1 MRSLGYL
8 KKPWRI
14 VKDEVDGGFWLW
26 AKFGT
31 DKLISGESL
40 EFSLRICDTVLED
53 LLL

>member
-1 MRSLGYL
+1 M
-8 KKPWRI
+8 
-14 VKDEVDGGFWLW
+14 KDEVDGGFWLW